1 MWYVILHLKEVF
13 NRLEEPASYRIAC
26 PAVGSAPHLFLTS
39 TGSSTKV
46 NLTLKTLMIQLWAW
60 LPYCC
65 SVLSQQYLI
74 AGVGFLQLSSNWVSF
89 LNKMMHFWRSE
100 EREIIR
106 FKINFYHLSVMIFS
120 FPLLIAKVKYFPLT
134 PELSSLFL
142 FYSLV
147 IINRK

>member
-1 MWYVILHLKEVF
+1 MIHYSAFEGASF
-13 NRLEEPASYRIAC
+13 NRLEEPTSYRIAC
-26 PAVGSAPHLFLTS
+26 PGVGSAPHLC

-46 NLTLKTLMIQLWAW
+46 NLTLKTLMIQLWTW
-60 LPYCC
+60 LLYCC

-89 LNKMMHFWRSE
+89 LNKMVHFWRSE
-100 EREIIR
+100 EREIIH
-106 FKINFYHLSVMIFS
+106 FKINFYHLFVMIFS
-120 FPLLIAKVKYFPLT
+120 FPLLNAKVKYFPLT